1 MQPTAREVGAM
12 WWASRRAVLAAG
24 VAGATMRLG
33 RVMMVLAAAAAVAAP
48 ASAAAAGAR
57 AAGLAVPGST
67 WGRAFEVPWSGAL
80 NSAVQAEVS
89 SVSCASAGN
98 CAAGGHYEDDAG
110 RRQGFVASER
120 NGRWG
125 QAIEVPGSGALNTGG
140 YARVLSVSCP
150 SAGNCTA
157 GGVYAGAHGD
167 QAFVVSERNGRWG
180 QAIEVP
186 GSGALNTGGA
196 ARVWSV
202 SCASAGNCAAGGTY
216 GVIAGGFFHAQA
228 LVASERNGRWGR
240 AIEVPGSGAL
250 NTGGDAVV
258 WSVSC
263 PSAAN
268 CAAGGSLS
276 RQGFVASERNGRWG
290 RAIEVPG
297 TLNTV
302 GPALVTSVSCP

>member
-125 QAIEVPGSGALNTGG
+125 RAIEVPGSGALNTGG
-140 YARVLSVSCP
+140 YARVLSVSC
-150 SAGNCTA
+150 
-157 GGVYAGAHGD
+157 
-167 QAFVVSERNGRWG
+167 
-180 QAIEVP
+180 
-186 GSGALNTGGA
+186 
-196 ARVWSV
+196 
-202 SCASAGNCAAGGTY
+202 ASAGNCAAGGTY
-216 GVIAGGFFHAQA
+216 GVIASGFFHAQA

-263 PSAAN
+263 TSAGN
-268 CAAGGSLS
+268 CAAGGKYADRSDND
-276 RQGFVASERNGRWG
+276 QAFVVGERNGRWG

-302 GPALVTSVSCP
+302 GGALISSVSCASAANCAAGGPPSGVRGQRAERPLGP